1 MVVLRILAAFVR
13 MQARDR
19 NRGGGRRTGRGTK
32 DNWLLSLSRYRP
44 RQVHGARNEG
54 GKEIVAI
61 CIFSFLLSYVC
72 GGGRSALILHEI

>member
-32 DNWLLSLSRYRP
+32 DNWLLSLATGQGRYRT
-44 RQVHGARNEG
+44 HGTRGE
-54 GKEIVAI
+54 KK
-61 CIFSFLLSYVC
+61 
-72 GGGRSALILHEI
+72 